1 MLEFVKA
8 PFLVLLFSSYPLMT
22 FPDDVVCNIAI
33 YAYDT
38 TLYFK
43 YDQVTDLW
51 QQLEMAAELD
61 YDLRDIVEEV
71 AC

>member
-1 MLEFVKA
+1 
-8 PFLVLLFSSYPLMT
+8 MT

-51 QQLEMAAELD
+51 QQLQMAAELD
-61 YDLRDIVEEV
+61 SDLRDIVEEV